1 MKYQDTLEQ
10 ASEKAASVNA
20 FLQRNQLAA
29 HPVNYT
35 VVYEYISGHH
45 AELCAAVEQKLAARI
60 PLDDFIMSELYQ
72 RWLIPDNQQH
82 EQLLQDM
89 SGMVSR
95 LTGFTD
101 VAAETAVH
109 YLDYLHDSVQKLS
122 TPPPSDPLP
131 VITGIQQ
138 ATSEYQQNLQNL
150 QYQLQL
156 ANQQSHQ
163 LRDELDTLKQNR
175 MRDPLTGLYNRI
187 AMRNQVDVWLNE
199 HPDRHLSLITVEPDH
214 FDRFRTQFGRMISD
228 TILARI
234 AGKISSYIIESGIP
248 VRSAENQFMLLLP
261 DIDLHTATVIAE
273 QIRKGIEKLRFISS
287 RNKQSLPR
295 VTISLAVSHYQPAEG
310 WYPFLTRSNDVLKL
324 ARSHGGN
331 QVAVETML

>member
-10 ASEKAASVNA
+10 ASEKATQVNA

-35 VVYEYISGHH
+35 VSYEYISGHH
-45 AELCAAVEQKLAARI
+45 TDLCSAIEQKLTAKI
-60 PLDDFIMSELYQ
+60 PLDDFIMSELFQ

-101 VAAETAVH
+101 VAAETATH
-109 YLDYLHDSVQKLS
+109 YLDYLDNSLQQLVA
-122 TPPPSDPLP
+122 PPPSDPLP
-131 VITGIQQ
+131 VISGIQH
-138 ATSEYQQNLQNL
+138 ATAEYQQNLQNL

-163 LRDELDTLKQNR
+163 LRDELDTLKQSR

-187 AMRNQVDVWLNE
+187 AMRNQVDIWLNE
-199 HPDRHLSLITVEPDH
+199 QQDRHLSLITVELDN
-214 FDRFRTQFGRMISD
+214 FNRFSAQYGRMISD
-228 TILARI
+228 TILARV

-261 DIDLHTATVIAE
+261 DIDLYTATVIAE

-295 VTISLAVSHYQPAEG
+295 VTISLGVSHYQADEG

-324 ARSHGGN
+324 AINRGGN
-331 QVAVETML
+331 KVAIETML